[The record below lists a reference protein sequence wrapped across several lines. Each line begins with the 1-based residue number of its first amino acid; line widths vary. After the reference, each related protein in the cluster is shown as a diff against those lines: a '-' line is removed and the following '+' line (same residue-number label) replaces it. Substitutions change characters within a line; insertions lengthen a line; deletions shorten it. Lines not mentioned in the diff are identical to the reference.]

1 MCALF
6 SATYP
11 ERTSHLIMYGSYAKR
26 VWDPEYPWAPTPEQ
40 RRRWYELLERDW
52 ATGGDITTLAPG
64 ADDRL
69 RRWWVR
75 YLRMSASPAAAI
87 ALGKMNT
94 QIDIR
99 SLLPAIR
106 VPTLILHRTGDLDID
121 VGGSR
126 LMAER
131 IPRAKFVELPGN
143 DHLPFVGDSDAIL
156 DEVEEFLTGTRQHAP
171 PDRVLATLLF
181 TDIVGSTERAAH
193 LGDRRWRALLESHNI
208 VVREQL
214 ARYRGREVDSAGD
227 SFLATFDGPARAI
240 RCACA
245 IRDELARLGIRVR
258 AGLHTGECELVGEKV
273 RGIAVHTG
281 SRVAAIAAS
290 GEVLV
295 SSTVKDLVAGSGIEF
310 EDRGL
315 HALKGVPGQW
325 PIFRVAA
332 V

>member
-1 MCALF
+1 
-6 SATYP
+6 
-11 ERTSHLIMYGSYAKR
+11 
-26 VWDPEYPWAPTPEQ
+26 
-40 RRRWYELLERDW
+40 
-52 ATGGDITTLAPG
+52 
-64 ADDRL
+64 
-69 RRWWVR
+69 
-75 YLRMSASPAAAI
+75 
-87 ALGKMNT
+87 MNA

-171 PDRVLATLLF
+171 SDRVLATLLF